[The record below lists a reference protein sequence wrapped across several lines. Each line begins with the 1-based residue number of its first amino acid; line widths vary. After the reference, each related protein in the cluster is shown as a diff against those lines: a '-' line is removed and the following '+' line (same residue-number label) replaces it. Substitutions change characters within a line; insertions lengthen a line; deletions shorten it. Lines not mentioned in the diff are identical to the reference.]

1 MIYKI
6 KPHLLYGAEQCI
18 AKTDEELLAGI
29 KSALELSPTRTLTI
43 EETIDNSNKTNEEL
57 LATIK
62 SAFEIQNSAFPCC
75 EVCGKELDSPNGPCS
90 DCLEDF

>member
-6 KPHLLYGAEQCI
+6 KPHFTLYGTGQCI

-29 KSALELSPTRTLTI
+29 KSALKLSPTRTLTI
-43 EETIDNSNKTNEEL
+43 EETIDNSTKTDEEL

-62 SAFEIQNSAFPCC
+62 SAFEIQKNAT
-75 EVCGKELDSPNGPCS
+75 DSYPNQQK
-90 DCLEDF
+90 